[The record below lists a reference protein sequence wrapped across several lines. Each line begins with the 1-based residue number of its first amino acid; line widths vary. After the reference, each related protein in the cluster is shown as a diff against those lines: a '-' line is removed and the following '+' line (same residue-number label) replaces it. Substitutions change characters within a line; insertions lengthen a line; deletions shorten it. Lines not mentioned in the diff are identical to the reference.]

1 MCVRPRA
8 LLLVRFSLAALTR
21 SRYPRTSARA
31 RTSRARPPRVSDL
44 RDPWNVLDF
53 TVVATSAV
61 DWIPGMPQ
69 TSGLRT
75 LRILRPLK
83 SLNKLPGLQVLV
95 VSMLKSVTKLVS
107 VITLLMFIFAVFG
120 ILGVQ
125 LFAGSQHARCRLSP
139 WPRAGPRRKHWP
151 SSRTGAT

>member
-8 LLLVRFSLAALTR
+8 LLLVRVSLAALTR

-83 SLNKLPGLQVLV
+83 SLNKLPGYRH
-95 VSMLKSVTKLVS
+95 
-107 VITLLMFIFAVFG
+107 
-120 ILGVQ
+120 GVGTSFFFFFW
-125 LFAGSQHARCRLSP
+125 LWGYCCPTPAWCGTFCDEA
-139 WPRAGPRRKHWP
+139 
-151 SSRTGAT
+151 